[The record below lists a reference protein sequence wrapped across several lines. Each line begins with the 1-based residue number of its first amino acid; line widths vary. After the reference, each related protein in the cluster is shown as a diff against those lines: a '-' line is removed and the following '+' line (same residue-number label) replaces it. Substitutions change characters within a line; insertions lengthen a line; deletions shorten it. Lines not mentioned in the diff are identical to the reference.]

1 VKSEAQKV
9 QDVNVKHD
17 GKDDLVEAA
26 IARIAPYEPGKPIEE
41 LERELGHAW
50 GPGGAIKLAS
60 NENPYGPSPLGV
72 AAAQAAL
79 ATANLYPDGG
89 SFALRAK
96 LAARLGVD
104 AAQILAGSGTNE
116 IIDLLVQTFCADGD
130 EVVAPQYSFIA
141 YKLAAQKNRRPF
153 REAPTAPSLA
163 YDVDAILKTISP
175 RTKILFFANPNNP
188 TGAYLPRAGFERLVE
203 ELPPRVLLVADE
215 AYFEYADA
223 PDYPDAKMYLKRRA
237 RMATLRTFSK
247 IYGLAGL
254 RVGYMLASAELVD
267 FVNRIRLPFNV
278 SAPAQAAALAALDDE
293 AHVARARQGNAAEL
307 PKLSAALAA
316 LGLEVF
322 PSQTN
327 FVLAGFGARDGRQ
340 LYQALLHKGVI
351 VRPMNGYGL
360 PHHLR
365 ITVGTAEENARLLRA
380 MEEVL
385 S

>member
-1 VKSEAQKV
+1 M
-9 QDVNVKHD
+9 KHD
-17 GKDDLVEAA
+17 AKDDLVEAA

-72 AAAQAAL
+72 EAARAAL

-89 SFALRAK
+89 SFALRQK
-96 LAARLGVD
+96 LARRHGVD
-104 AAQILAGSGTNE
+104 AAQILVGSGTNE
-116 IIDLLVQTFCADGD
+116 IIDLIVQTFCAEGD

-141 YKLAAQKNRRPF
+141 YKLAAEKNRRPF
-153 REAPTAPSLA
+153 REAPTAASLA
-163 YDVDAILKTISP
+163 YDVDAILGTITP
-175 RTKILFFANPNNP
+175 RTKVLFFANPNNP
-188 TGAYLPRAGFERLVE
+188 TGAYLGRAEFERLVA

-215 AYFEYADA
+215 AYFEYAGA
-223 PDYPDAKMYLKRRA
+223 ADYPDGRAYLKRRA
-237 RMATLRTFSK
+237 RMAALRTFSK
-247 IYGLAGL
+247 IYGLAGV
-254 RVGYMLASAELVD
+254 RCGYMIASAEMVD

-278 SAPAQAAALAALDDE
+278 SATAQAAALAALDDE
-293 AHVARARQGNAAEL
+293 AHVTRAREGNAAEL
-307 PKLSAALAA
+307 PKLSAALRA

-322 PSQTN
+322 PSQAN

-351 VRPMNGYGL
+351 VRPMGGYGL

-365 ITVGTAEENARLLRA
+365 ITVGTGAENARLTRA
-380 MEEVL
+380 IEEVL
-385 S
+385 

>member
-1 VKSEAQKV
+1 MSQS
-9 QDVNVKHD
+9 HP
-17 GKDDLVEAA
+17 KDELVEAA

-41 LERELGHAW
+41 LERELGSAW

-79 ATANLYPDGG
+79 ASANLYPDGG

-96 LAARLGVD
+96 LAARHGVD
-104 AAQILAGSGTNE
+104 PAQILVGAGSNE
-116 IIDLLVQTFCADGD
+116 IIDLLVQTFCSEGD

-141 YKLAAQKNRRPF
+141 YKLAAEKNRRPF
-153 REAPTAPSLA
+153 REAATAASLQ
-163 YDVDAILKTISP
+163 YDADAVLGAISP

-188 TGAYLPRAGFERLVE
+188 TGAYLPRAGFERLVA
-203 ELPPRVLLVADE
+203 ELPERVLLVADE
-215 AYFEYADA
+215 AYFEYASA
-223 PDYPDAKMYLKRRA
+223 ADYPDARSYLPRRR

-254 RVGYMLASAELVD
+254 RVGYMIASAELND
-267 FVNRIRLPFNV
+267 FVHRIRLPFNV

-293 AHVARARQGNAAEL
+293 AHVLRAKRGNAVEL
-307 PKLSAALAA
+307 PRLAAALAA
-316 LGLEVF
+316 LGLDVL

-327 FVLAGFGARDGRQ
+327 FILVGFGARDGRQ
-340 LYQALLHKGVI
+340 LYGALLQKGVI

-365 ITVGTAEENARLLRA
+365 ITVGTASENERLVRA
-380 MEEVL
+380 IEGVL
-385 S
+385 

>member
-1 VKSEAQKV
+1 VPS
-9 QDVNVKHD
+9 
-17 GKDDLVEAA
+17 GKDELVEPA
-26 IARIAPYEPGKPIEE
+26 IAEIAPYEPGKPIEE

-72 AAAQAAL
+72 AAAQAQL

-89 SFALRAK
+89 SFALRAR
-96 LAARLGVD
+96 LAQRFGVET
-104 AAQILAGSGTNE
+104 AQILVGAGSNE
-116 IIDLLVQTFCADGD
+116 IIDLLVQTFCGEDD

-153 REAPTAPSLA
+153 REAPTAASLA
-163 YDVDAILKTISP
+163 YDVDAILGAISP

-188 TGAYLPRAGFERLVE
+188 TGAYLPRAAFERLVD
-203 ELPPRVLLVADE
+203 ELPARVLLVADE
-215 AYFEYADA
+215 AYFEYASA
-223 PDYPDAKMYLKRRA
+223 KDYPDARQYLTRRA

-254 RVGYMLASAELVD
+254 RVGYMIASAELND

-278 SAPAQAAALAALDDE
+278 AATAQAAALAALDDV
-293 AHVARARQGNAAEL
+293 AHVARAKEGNAVEL
-307 PKLSAALAA
+307 PRLAAALAA
-316 LGLEVF
+316 RGLFVL

-327 FVLAGFGARDGRQ
+327 FLLVDFGARDGRT
-340 LYQALLHKGVI
+340 LYRELLERGVI

-365 ITVGTAEENARLLRA
+365 ITVGTGAENERLVRA
-380 MEEVL
+380 LAEIL
-385 S
+385 